1 MNSYFEQGGF
11 YGTPSASDPN
21 NYRFPIGLGMSPYSQ
36 HHQARAPQD
45 SPYDATA
52 AACKLYGASSLQ
64 DSGQQYKLE
73 CKDTSNGY
81 SSKDLSVT
89 AGSVVGGHSVGSGGW
104 QNSSGG
110 SGGSSGSSSGVP
122 VRPAVC
128 TPDGRY
134 AAPGHPSVEP
144 TSPSRSLTSW
154 NATCSLNNGV
164 VSSQAASQ
172 LQQSANH
179 TFYPWMAI
187 AGQSY
192 LGTLSFSFF
201 ITRIT
206 N

>member
-1 MNSYFEQGGF
+1 MMNSYFEQSGF

-21 NYRFPIGLGMSPYSQ
+21 NYRFPIGLGMSPYAQ
-36 HHQARAPQD
+36 HHQTRAPQD

-52 AACKLYGASSLQ
+52 AACKLYSAGALQ
-64 DSGQQYKLE
+64 DSQQQYKLD
-73 CKDTSNGY
+73 CKDQTNGY
-81 SSKDLSVT
+81 HGSKDLSGSTGGNGPT
-89 AGSVVGGHSVGSGGW
+89 AGGGW
-104 QNSSGG
+104 PSSGG
-110 SGGSSGSSSGVP
+110 GGGGSTGSSTVP

-134 AAPGHPSVEP
+134 ATPGHPSAEP
-144 TSPSRSLTSW
+144 TSPSRSLSSW

-164 VSSQAASQ
+164 VSSQTASQ

-187 AGQSY
+187 AGQSF
-192 LGTLSFSFF
+192 LGTKSIQTFSFICAF
-201 ITRIT
+201 